1 MGDNNM
7 NSREPQAVPNSAGT
21 APPQLKA
28 PLNAADCHMHIYDPR
43 FPEPPNARPSPT
55 SATVAD
61 YRLLQ
66 KKNGTTRVV
75 VVQPR
80 AYATDNRVTLDA
92 LSQLGANA
100 RGIAVLHPTVTEA
113 ELKKLDAGG
122 IRGIRFSLGE
132 AATAVVTIDM
142 VEPLAKRIA
151 PLGWHIQFHAPG
163 DLFVEQADLLR
174 RLPTPIVIDHM
185 GRLTPAAGLDHPAFG
200 IIRGLIDKGR
210 TWVKLAGAYLNTRV
224 GPPDYPDATQIAQAW
239 VKAAPE
245 RLVWGSDWPHPS
257 EKNKPDDA
265 RLFDLL
271 AEWAPDEAIRNRILV
286 TNPET
291 LYGFARTSNQ

>member
-1 MGDNNM
+1 M
-7 NSREPQAVPNSAGT
+7 NSRATHAVPNSAGT
-21 APPQLKA
+21 APPGLMA
-28 PLNAADCHMHIYDPR
+28 PANAADCHMHIYDPR

-55 SATVAD
+55 NATVAD

-66 KKNGTTRVV
+66 KRNGTTRVV

-92 LSQLGANA
+92 LAQLGANA
-100 RGIAVLHPTVTEA
+100 RGIAVLHPTVSDA

-122 IRGIRFSLGE
+122 VRGIRFSLGE

-142 VEPLAKRIA
+142 VEPLAQRIA

-163 DLFVEQADLLR
+163 DLFVERADMLR

-185 GRLTPAAGLDHPAFG
+185 VRLPPADGIGHAAFG
-200 IIRGLIDKGR
+200 IICGLIDKGR
-210 TWVKLAGAYLNTRV
+210 TWVKLAGAYLNTRI
-224 GPPDYPDATQIAQAW
+224 GPPDYPDATRIAQAW
-239 VKAAPE
+239 VRAAPE

-271 AEWAPDEAIRNRILV
+271 ADWAPDEATRTRILV

-291 LYGFARTSNQ
+291 LYGFAAK

>member
-1 MGDNNM
+1 M

-21 APPQLKA
+21 AQPVLKA

-43 FPEPPNARPSPT
+43 FPEPPNARPSP
-55 SATVAD
+55 SNATVAD

-66 KKNGTTRVV
+66 KRNGTTRVV

-100 RGIAVLHPTVTEA
+100 RGIAVLHPTVTDA

-151 PLGWHIQFHAPG
+151 PLGWHIQIHAPG

-210 TWVKLAGAYLNTRV
+210 AWLKLAGAYLNTRI
-224 GPPDYPDATQIAQAW
+224 GPPGYPDATQIARAW

-257 EKNKPDDA
+257 ENNKPDDA

-271 AEWAPDEAIRNRILV
+271 AEWAPDEATRNRILV

-291 LYGFARTSNQ
+291 LYGFNRMQ